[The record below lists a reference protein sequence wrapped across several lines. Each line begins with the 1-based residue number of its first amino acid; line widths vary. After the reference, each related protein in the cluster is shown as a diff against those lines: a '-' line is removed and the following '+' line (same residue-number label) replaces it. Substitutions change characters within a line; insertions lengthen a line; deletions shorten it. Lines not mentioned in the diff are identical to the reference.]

1 MFLLLKKLPLLQ
13 LDAAGA
19 IVSKPAAAS
28 SSVATKPLQVLP
40 LTSERTPISP
50 AIVGLL
56 KKMMKIRAFPNGSVR
71 ILTLNLP
78 T

>member
-28 SSVATKPLQVLP
+28 SSVATKPSQVLP
-40 LTSERTPISP
+40 LTSERTTISP

-56 KKMMKIRAFPNGSVR
+56 KKWLRLELFQMDLWEFW
-71 ILTLNLP
+71 L
-78 T
+78 